1 MNRVARMRQNTKT
14 VTALLLGMLTF
25 AAVKIAIAD
34 VYYLSKSE
42 GSGSS
47 SAAPFAFFTPSLWT
61 PSAESFDS
69 TATYIVKSGNY
80 RLAVAGSDTPV
91 TFNGGLLQFGE
102 GTKYGYAVIYRIRP
116 NLITFANEGAS
127 FVYGGFVCAGNVGE
141 RFSTSGTITLNS
153 DASKRRMVMAWAYND
168 CELRHNGALVG
179 TTAQPLYVGGTN
191 FVTGTTWHKGCRLEL
206 AGDCSN
212 CFSPITL
219 WTQNAGVTA
228 TPEVTLAV
236 GGTTLPSLVTVSA
249 NGALSTFRGGS
260 PTLGAVAFRG
270 NNWFEC
276 TRAPDGA
283 AAGAVGQVTVTGA
296 FTVANGPVKVVAPNR
311 PPANGTYPVLAFP
324 SDSAVTAADF
334 TLVSSVGSEHCSLAF
349 GTSGNQKVLSLVYEG
364 LPAYTTRVYQTVG
377 TATFGTAEAWSDG
390 TTAAQ
395 QGKRYALDLNAF
407 ADDLNAAEIRVPATV
422 ESHRFAG
429 DSLTIGRNC
438 ILRFNSDNPTRD
450 VYFNCA
456 ELNLEDGSSVA
467 ATKTY
472 YSLAGGTVNLG
483 GTVSVIATSDREARI
498 RSELRGTGTLKF
510 ESAASGSSQPYG
522 KLYIYKENTNFFGTI
537 DTTLHRTSYATFDEN
552 FQSLYIWYGTSIG
565 GNLETLNRAALIL
578 NHYVRF
584 GPGSA
589 TPVTIREE
597 SNRGILVRN
606 GAVINVTSGRALTI
620 GTPLSLHGELRKA
633 GPDSLTLKGAAAGF
647 GSDGSADM
655 PTEDKNIFAVQAG
668 ALQIGSADA
677 VNGMAL
683 SFAAD
688 TSLVLMPNFD
698 DAALMRY
705 GIRNVKTD
713 TPYTLGESVETLP
726 FSIGE
731 ASGTPPPPQ
740 GDAFR
745 LGLLTVPDTESARAL
760 ARAAVQSARYHVRGY
775 RSVLV
780 EDAASEP
787 GVVTF
792 ALDYTPVGFCLSVR

>member
-1 MNRVARMRQNTKT
+1 MVP
-14 VTALLLGMLTF
+14 LLGVLTF
-25 AAVKIAIAD
+25 AAVKIATAET
-34 VYYLSKSE
+34 YYLSKSE
-42 GSGSS
+42 GSGSVAS
-47 SAAPFAFFTPSLWT
+47 SELGFFTPSRWKT
-61 PSAESFDS
+61 EAGSVPESFDS
-69 TATYIVKSGNY
+69 TATYIVRHSAY
-80 RLAVAGSDTPV
+80 RLAVAGNDTPV
-91 TFNGGLLQFGE
+91 TFNGGLLQLGIE
-102 GTKYGYAVIYRIRP
+102 SNSKYGYAVLYRTRL
-116 NLITFANEGAS
+116 NLITFANEGVS
-127 FVYGGFVCAGNVGE
+127 FVNGGFVCAGNVGE

-153 DASKRRMVMAWAYND
+153 TSSKRRMVMAWYYNN

-407 ADDLNAAEIRVPATV
+407 ADDLNTAEIRVPATV

-522 KLYIYKENTNFFGTI
+522 KLYLYAENTNFFGTI
-537 DTTLHRTSYATFDEN
+537 DTTLHRTSYATFDTAY
-552 FQSLYIWYGTSIG
+552 QSVYVWKDTSIG

-633 GPDSLTLKGAAAGF
+633 GPGSLALKGAAAGF

-760 ARAAVQSARYHVRGY
+760 ARAAVQSVRYHVRGY

-792 ALDYTPVGFCLSVR
+792 ALDYTPIGFCLSVR